1 MLEYGC
7 FNSYFKSNN
16 FFDKIQ
22 KIKIKEKVRKE
33 EKTGG

>member
-1 MLEYGC
+1 MLEYRC

-16 FFDKIQ
+16 FFDNFQ

-33 EKTGG
+33 EKTAG